1 MSVSLGGMLVAVH
14 IGLENAR
21 PVNGALSRNGGL
33 WTNPEILNV
42 TFHNYTRA
50 YVTSDYRL
58 RRLLSLLD

>member
-1 MSVSLGGMLVAVH
+1 MGIGH
-14 IGLENAR
+14 IVLAQPMR
-21 PVNGALSRNGGL
+21 AAVNGALSRNGGL

>member
-1 MSVSLGGMLVAVH
+1 MRA
-14 IGLENAR
+14 A
-21 PVNGALSRNGGL
+21 VNGALSRNGGL

>member
-1 MSVSLGGMLVAVH
+1 MGIGH
-14 IGLENAR
+14 IGLAHAR

>member
-1 MSVSLGGMLVAVH
+1 LGIGH
-14 IGLENAR
+14 IGLAHAR
-21 PVNGALSRNGGL
+21 PVNGALSRNGEL

-58 RRLLSLLD
+58 RQRLTVSLLD